1 MNLKIGFIGLGH
13 MGGYMAA
20 NLLHA
25 GFKLVVHDIDR
36 NVVDRTAAKGAEV
49 GTDPADV
56 AAKSEVIITSLPSP
70 DILAQVALARNGILE
85 GATAGSILIATD
97 TVLPETIYKISEQ
110 ANRKGVSVLDAPVSG
125 GPNGAKAG
133 TLTVMVGGGKEA
145 FEKCDPIFKAI
156 GKNIHYVGPSGT
168 GCIAKLINNLCS
180 LANTVA
186 VCEGFVLGVKAGIDP
201 KILYQVIST
210 STGRS
215 YALEHKLA
223 NQIAKGNFEPG
234 FSIKIAAKDLSLI
247 TALGRIHAVPLFLTS
262 AVEQLFQLAKA
273 RGLSEKD
280 HVAVVTIL
288 EEIAG
293 VKVRF

>member
-1 MNLKIGFIGLGH
+1 M
-13 MGGYMAA
+13 
-20 NLLHA
+20 
-25 GFKLVVHDIDR
+25 
-36 NVVDRTAAKGAEV
+36 
-49 GTDPADV
+49 
-56 AAKSEVIITSLPSP
+56 
-70 DILAQVALARNGILE
+70 
-85 GATAGSILIATD
+85 
-97 TVLPETIYKISEQ
+97 
-110 ANRKGVSVLDAPVSG
+110 
-125 GPNGAKAG
+125 
-133 TLTVMVGGGKEA
+133 
-145 FEKCDPIFKAI
+145 
-156 GKNIHYVGPSGT
+156 
-168 GCIAKLINNLCS
+168 
-180 LANTVA
+180 
-186 VCEGFVLGVKAGIDP
+186 KAGIDP